1 MRAPILLFAAISL
14 LAVAVGTTTRAPAA
28 QTSGETYEACR
39 SGKETISAS
48 ALPETVSLER
58 CPVGERVIR
67 DNGIGTILPA
77 PGQSIYVDAL
87 TTTGSQE
94 LEVTR
99 YMDGTL
105 ELDHVG
111 DETEAAQ
118 QPEPELGAAASGPAA
133 CRDGHYNNLDRK
145 VHADLKWYFNP
156 RTAPSELSRK
166 GAARAIR
173 RGTVNITEVQD
184 NCGGLPDRVKWRM
197 LYQGSTR
204 ATAQLGKSGNCNGN
218 DMDTVVSF
226 GTLPRSALAVTCTI
240 TTPERGPNNDRVK
253 WSDIKLNSSHFNW
266 TTRPQSPSCKRRYD
280 VESTITHE
288 RGHTFGLAHVS
299 ESDHG
304 NLTMSD
310 RSNGTCQS
318 SERTLG
324 RGDAL
329 GLNRKY

>member
-1 MRAPILLFAAISL
+1 VRVLILLLAAISL
-14 LAVAVGTTTRAPAA
+14 LAAGTTARTPAA

-39 SGKETISAS
+39 SGEETISAS

-58 CPVGERVIR
+58 CPVGDRVIR

-99 YMDGTL
+99 YADGTL
-105 ELDHVG
+105 ELEHVG
-111 DETEAAQ
+111 DETEASQ
-118 QPEPELGAAASGPAA
+118 REPQLGAAARSPAA
-133 CRDGHYNNLDRK
+133 CRDSHYNNLDRK
-145 VHADLKWYFNP
+145 VYADLKWYFNP
-156 RTAPSELSRK
+156 RTVPSELSRK
-166 GAARAIR
+166 GAARATR
-173 RGTVNITEVQD
+173 RGNVNITEVQD
-184 NCGGLPDRVKWRM
+184 SCGLPDRVKWRM

-218 DMDTVVSF
+218 DRDTVVSF
-226 GTLPRSALAVTCTI
+226 GTLPQSTLAATCTI
-240 TTPERGPNNDRVK
+240 TTLETGPNNNRVK
-253 WSDIKLNSSHFNW
+253 WSDIKLNKVHFNW
-266 TTRPQSPSCKRRYD
+266 TTRPQARSCKNRFD

-299 ESDHG
+299 ESDHR

-310 RSNGTCQS
+310 RSNGPCQS
-318 SERTLG
+318 SERSLG

>member
-1 MRAPILLFAAISL
+1 MRALILLSAAISL
-14 LAVAVGTTTRAPAA
+14 FVVVAVGTTTRTPAA

-48 ALPETVSLER
+48 ALPEAVSLER
-58 CPVGERVIR
+58 CPVGDRVIR
-67 DNGIGTILPA
+67 DNGIGTVLPA

-99 YMDGTL
+99 YKDGTL
-105 ELDHVG
+105 ELEHVG

-118 QPEPELGAAASGPAA
+118 PSPEVGAAARGRSP

-145 VHADLKWYFNP
+145 VYADLKWYFNP
-156 RTAPSELSRK
+156 RTIPSGLSRK

-173 RGTVNITEVQD
+173 KGTLNITEVQD
-184 NCGGLPDRVKWRM
+184 GCGIPDRVRWRM
-197 LYQGSTR
+197 LYQGATR
-204 ATAQLGKSGNCNGN
+204 ATAQLGTGGNCNGN
-218 DMDTVVSF
+218 DRDTVVSF
-226 GTLPRSALAVTCTI
+226 GRLPERALAVTCTI
-240 TTPERGPNNDRVK
+240 TVNEKGPNNNRVK
-253 WSDIKLNSSHFNW
+253 WSDIMLNKVHVKW
-266 TTRPQSPSCKRRYD
+266 TTRPQSRSCKRRFD

-288 RGHTFGLAHVS
+288 RGHTFGLGHVS
-299 ESDHG
+299 ESSHR
-304 NLTMSD
+304 NLTMSE
-310 RSNGTCQS
+310 RSNGPCQS
-318 SERTLG
+318 SERSLG